1 MWLNY
6 SDKEVESFHPVCEI
20 ILTKALESLNLLD
33 SYTVE
38 HHRTVGSLEMD
49 FVISN
54 IRTSKIL
61 CVVEVKRTVEAV
73 LSTRYQLQAMGYV
86 QELRPTEKEKE
97 YYILTNL
104 EAVALFKF
112 SSSRTNVIDQLLS
125 PGIITVR
132 KFSDLPKE
140 EYIDVLSM
148 YFAKLIERVI
158 NDDANYFKSFRHFIG
173 EVSDGRDQIISD
185 EKLWHSKFA
194 ALAYEYI
201 RGSLSSSGRNQLTDI
216 RRLRSDINKICCE
229 ALRINFKGIY
239 GLGNQDYSPLPQIPS
254 DTLNELYKLGSSYID
269 ADAICDILFNLIA
282 KCSTYPGTVPTDTE
296 LAKALAVIATAF
308 CNTLQADES
317 IMDPAAGS
325 GNLLSVMPTFFP
337 SITPKQI
344 KANDINEYLLQLLS
358 LRLGL
363 KFPRTISNSDSPSI
377 SAYNIADIPKS
388 LFENVKIIVLNPPYL
403 SHTSN
408 ASNDYKSG
416 IINRILSIKGSEAT
430 TNSLKSSL
438 QSAFVELVTL
448 LDFSSFSNYRFKYL
462 FIDEV
467 QDCDKK
473 QVELIKSIFADTK
486 IIVQRFGDYCQAIF
500 DGEDNDRV
508 EIEELKGDRV
518 SYIHD
523 SNRFGET
530 IAKPLRTLC
539 MEDNRSLVGNDSV
552 PSLKPIIITYVDP
565 LAVIPKFVELLNSIT
580 ITKKGKLTVLEVA
593 NKERYEDPLHRI
605 NIKACGWVGKKV
617 SNERARSVVSYF
629 PAFERKDLRPKSE
642 GDYFDDFIPKNP
654 NTNVKDFAASLIQ
667 GILKFLDICNIKD
680 GNRRYTRKS
689 LLQVLTSCH
698 LKDVFLNK
706 IMCWSMDLVKSKTP
720 IDITTV
726 KNQIYAFVNNSIMP
740 IFEKNVVEDAKSFF
754 ITFGEDN
761 KDVEIIKHGN
771 VFHGEGIDIEV
782 ATVHS
787 VKGETHAATLYLE
800 TSYFGKHESEYI
812 REQFK
817 GIPYTGTDKRVL
829 QCLRIIYVGASRPR
843 YLLCMAMQKDRFD
856 SIDCP
861 AMRDIWEVVE
871 A

>member
-1 MWLNY
+1 MSFATDNEINIAHDILLRGHKPFDENRINIIKNDTSCY
-6 SDKEVESFHPVCEI
+6 VQASPGSGKTTVLLAKLIILANRMPLPDGKGVCVLTHTNVAIDEIKAKLGQKADILFRYPNFFGTIQTFLHKFVTTAALQYFYGSQISYVDDDIAQTVLLKKYDKLSRENKLKKLVFAHIASKKHIIEIDEINALGGVDALTNANVIRPIGKKIIKYNFQLSKYDLSSLPNNIRQLIRLRRDTILANQSKEI
-20 ILTKALESLNLLD
+20 ILSFKADWVN
-33 SYTVE
+33 
-38 HHRTVGSLEMD
+38 R
-49 FVISN
+49 
-54 IRTSKIL
+54 KIL
-61 CVVEVKRTVEAV
+61 TD
-73 LSTRYQLQAMGYV
+73 SNPIGMT
-86 QELRPTEKEKE
+86 TE
-97 YYILTNL
+97 
-104 EAVALFKF
+104 
-112 SSSRTNVIDQLLS
+112 
-125 PGIITVR
+125 
-132 KFSDLPKE
+132 
-140 EYIDVLSM
+140 
-148 YFAKLIERVI
+148 
-158 NDDANYFKSFRHFIG
+158 
-173 EVSDGRDQIISD
+173 
-185 EKLWHSKFA
+185 
-194 ALAYEYI
+194 
-201 RGSLSSSGRNQLTDI
+201 
-216 RRLRSDINKICCE
+216 
-229 ALRINFKGIY
+229 
-239 GLGNQDYSPLPQIPS
+239 
-254 DTLNELYKLGSSYID
+254 
-269 ADAICDILFNLIA
+269 
-282 KCSTYPGTVPTDTE
+282 
-296 LAKALAVIATAF
+296 
-308 CNTLQADES
+308 
-317 IMDPAAGS
+317 AGS
-325 GNLLSVMPTFFP
+325 
-337 SITPKQI
+337 
-344 KANDINEYLLQLLS
+344 
-358 LRLGL
+358 
-363 KFPRTISNSDSPSI
+363 
-377 SAYNIADIPKS
+377 AY
-388 LFENVKIIVLNPPYL
+388 
-403 SHTSN
+403 
-408 ASNDYKSG
+408 
-416 IINRILSIKGSEAT
+416 LSIKEEMFSEGVLSFVDAYD
-430 TNSLKSSL
+430 L
-438 QSAFVELVTL
+438 AFRYIRENN
-448 LDFSSFSNYRFKYL
+448 LDFSTFSNYRFKYL

-473 QVELIKSIFADTK
+473 QEELIKSIFADTK
-486 IIVQRFGDYCQAIF
+486 VIVQRFGDYCQAIF

-523 SNRFGET
+523 SNRFGEK

-565 LAVIPKFVELLNSIT
+565 LAVIPKFVELLNSMT
-580 ITKKGKLTVLEVA
+580 ITEKGKLTVLEVA

-617 SNERARSVVSYF
+617 SNERARTVVSYF
-629 PAFERKDLRPKSE
+629 PAFERKDLQPKSE

-720 IDITTV
+720 DDITTV
-726 KNQIYAFVNNSIMP
+726 KNQIYVFIKNSIMP

-754 ITFGEDN
+754 NTFGEDN

>member
-1 MWLNY
+1 M
-6 SDKEVESFHPVCEI
+6 SFATDNEINIAHDILLRGHKPFDENRINIIKNDTSCYVQASPGSGKTTVLLAKLIILANRMPLPDGKGVCVLTHTNVAIDEIKAKLGQKADILFRYPNFFGTIQTFLHKFVTTAALQYFYGSQISYVDDDIAQTVLLKKYEKLSRENKLKKLVFAHIASKKHIIEIDEINALGGVDALTNANVIRPIGKKIIKYDFQLSKYDLSSLPNNIRQLIRLRRDTILANQSKEI
-20 ILTKALESLNLLD
+20 ILSFKADWVN
-33 SYTVE
+33 
-38 HHRTVGSLEMD
+38 R
-49 FVISN
+49 
-54 IRTSKIL
+54 KIL
-61 CVVEVKRTVEAV
+61 TD
-73 LSTRYQLQAMGYV
+73 SNPIGMT
-86 QELRPTEKEKE
+86 TE
-97 YYILTNL
+97 
-104 EAVALFKF
+104 
-112 SSSRTNVIDQLLS
+112 
-125 PGIITVR
+125 
-132 KFSDLPKE
+132 
-140 EYIDVLSM
+140 
-148 YFAKLIERVI
+148 
-158 NDDANYFKSFRHFIG
+158 
-173 EVSDGRDQIISD
+173 
-185 EKLWHSKFA
+185 
-194 ALAYEYI
+194 
-201 RGSLSSSGRNQLTDI
+201 
-216 RRLRSDINKICCE
+216 
-229 ALRINFKGIY
+229 
-239 GLGNQDYSPLPQIPS
+239 
-254 DTLNELYKLGSSYID
+254 
-269 ADAICDILFNLIA
+269 
-282 KCSTYPGTVPTDTE
+282 
-296 LAKALAVIATAF
+296 
-308 CNTLQADES
+308 
-317 IMDPAAGS
+317 AGS
-325 GNLLSVMPTFFP
+325 
-337 SITPKQI
+337 
-344 KANDINEYLLQLLS
+344 
-358 LRLGL
+358 
-363 KFPRTISNSDSPSI
+363 
-377 SAYNIADIPKS
+377 AY
-388 LFENVKIIVLNPPYL
+388 
-403 SHTSN
+403 
-408 ASNDYKSG
+408 
-416 IINRILSIKGSEAT
+416 LSIKEEMFSEGVLSFVDAYD
-430 TNSLKSSL
+430 L
-438 QSAFVELVTL
+438 AFRYIRENN
-448 LDFSSFSNYRFKYL
+448 LDFSTFSNYRFKYL

-486 IIVQRFGDYCQAIF
+486 VIVQRFGDYCQAIF

-523 SNRFGET
+523 SNRFGEK

-565 LAVIPKFVELLNSIT
+565 LAVIPKFVELLNSMT
-580 ITKKGKLTVLEVA
+580 ITEKGKLTVLEVA

-617 SNERARSVVSYF
+617 SNERARTVVSYF
-629 PAFERKDLRPKSE
+629 PAFERKDLQPKSE

-720 IDITTV
+720 DDITTV
-726 KNQIYAFVNNSIMP
+726 KNQIYAFIKNSIMP

-754 ITFGEDN
+754 NTFGEDN

>member
-1 MWLNY
+1 M
-6 SDKEVESFHPVCEI
+6 SFATDNEINIAHDILLRGHRPFDENRINIIKNDTSCYVQASPGSGKTTVLLAKLIILANRMPLPDGKGVCVLTHTNVAIDEIKAKLGQKADILFRYPNFFGTIQTFLHKFVTAAALQYFYGSQISYVDDDIAQTALLKKYGKLSRENKLKKLVFAHIASKKHIIEIDEINALGGVDALTNANVIRPIGKKIIKYDFQLSKYDLSSIPNNIKQLIHLRRDTILANQSKEI
-20 ILTKALESLNLLD
+20 ILSFKADWAN
-33 SYTVE
+33 
-38 HHRTVGSLEMD
+38 R
-49 FVISN
+49 
-54 IRTSKIL
+54 KIL
-61 CVVEVKRTVEAV
+61 TD
-73 LSTRYQLQAMGYV
+73 SNPIGMT
-86 QELRPTEKEKE
+86 TE
-97 YYILTNL
+97 
-104 EAVALFKF
+104 
-112 SSSRTNVIDQLLS
+112 
-125 PGIITVR
+125 
-132 KFSDLPKE
+132 
-140 EYIDVLSM
+140 
-148 YFAKLIERVI
+148 
-158 NDDANYFKSFRHFIG
+158 
-173 EVSDGRDQIISD
+173 
-185 EKLWHSKFA
+185 
-194 ALAYEYI
+194 
-201 RGSLSSSGRNQLTDI
+201 
-216 RRLRSDINKICCE
+216 
-229 ALRINFKGIY
+229 
-239 GLGNQDYSPLPQIPS
+239 
-254 DTLNELYKLGSSYID
+254 
-269 ADAICDILFNLIA
+269 
-282 KCSTYPGTVPTDTE
+282 
-296 LAKALAVIATAF
+296 
-308 CNTLQADES
+308 
-317 IMDPAAGS
+317 AGS
-325 GNLLSVMPTFFP
+325 
-337 SITPKQI
+337 
-344 KANDINEYLLQLLS
+344 
-358 LRLGL
+358 
-363 KFPRTISNSDSPSI
+363 
-377 SAYNIADIPKS
+377 AY
-388 LFENVKIIVLNPPYL
+388 
-403 SHTSN
+403 
-408 ASNDYKSG
+408 
-416 IINRILSIKGSEAT
+416 LSIKEEMFSEGVLSFVDAYD
-430 TNSLKSSL
+430 L
-438 QSAFVELVTL
+438 AFRYIRENN

>member
-1 MWLNY
+1 M
-6 SDKEVESFHPVCEI
+6 SFATDNEINIAHDILLRGHKPFDENRINIIKNDTSCYVQASPGSGKTTVLLAKLIILANRMPLPDGKGVCVLTHTNVAIDEIKAKLGQKADILFRYPNFFGTIQSFLHKFVTTAALQYFYGSQISYVDDDIAQTVLLKKYEKLSRENKLKKLVFAHIASKKHIIEIDEINALGGVDALTNANVIRPIGKKIIKYDFQLSKYDLSSLPNNIRQLIRLRRDTILANQSKEI
-20 ILTKALESLNLLD
+20 ILSFKADWVN
-33 SYTVE
+33 
-38 HHRTVGSLEMD
+38 R
-49 FVISN
+49 
-54 IRTSKIL
+54 KIL
-61 CVVEVKRTVEAV
+61 TD
-73 LSTRYQLQAMGYV
+73 SNPIGMT
-86 QELRPTEKEKE
+86 TE
-97 YYILTNL
+97 
-104 EAVALFKF
+104 
-112 SSSRTNVIDQLLS
+112 
-125 PGIITVR
+125 
-132 KFSDLPKE
+132 
-140 EYIDVLSM
+140 
-148 YFAKLIERVI
+148 
-158 NDDANYFKSFRHFIG
+158 
-173 EVSDGRDQIISD
+173 
-185 EKLWHSKFA
+185 
-194 ALAYEYI
+194 
-201 RGSLSSSGRNQLTDI
+201 
-216 RRLRSDINKICCE
+216 
-229 ALRINFKGIY
+229 
-239 GLGNQDYSPLPQIPS
+239 
-254 DTLNELYKLGSSYID
+254 
-269 ADAICDILFNLIA
+269 
-282 KCSTYPGTVPTDTE
+282 
-296 LAKALAVIATAF
+296 
-308 CNTLQADES
+308 
-317 IMDPAAGS
+317 AGS
-325 GNLLSVMPTFFP
+325 
-337 SITPKQI
+337 
-344 KANDINEYLLQLLS
+344 
-358 LRLGL
+358 
-363 KFPRTISNSDSPSI
+363 
-377 SAYNIADIPKS
+377 AY
-388 LFENVKIIVLNPPYL
+388 
-403 SHTSN
+403 
-408 ASNDYKSG
+408 
-416 IINRILSIKGSEAT
+416 LSIKEEMFSEGVLSFVDAYD
-430 TNSLKSSL
+430 L
-438 QSAFVELVTL
+438 AFRYIRENN
-448 LDFSSFSNYRFKYL
+448 LDFSTFSNYRFKYL

-486 IIVQRFGDYCQAIF
+486 VIVQRFGDYCQAIF

-523 SNRFGET
+523 SNRFGEK

-565 LAVIPKFVELLNSIT
+565 LAVIPKFVELLNSMT
-580 ITKKGKLTVLEVA
+580 ITEKGKLTVLEVA

-617 SNERARSVVSYF
+617 SNERARTVVSYF
-629 PAFERKDLRPKSE
+629 PAFERKDLQPKSE

-720 IDITTV
+720 DDITTV
-726 KNQIYAFVNNSIMP
+726 KNQIYAFIKNSIMP

-754 ITFGEDN
+754 NTFGEDN

>member
-1 MWLNY
+1 MSFATDNEINIAHDILLRGHKPFDENRINIIKNDTSCY
-6 SDKEVESFHPVCEI
+6 VQASPGSGKTTVLLAKLIILANKMPLPAGKGVCVLTHTNVAIDEIKAKLGQKADILFRYPNFFGTIQTFLHKFVTTAALQYFYGSQISYVDDDIAQTVLLKKYDKLSQENKLKKLVFAHIASKKHIIEIDEINALGGVDALTNANVIRPIGKKIIKYDFQLSKYDLSSLPNNIRQLIRLRRDTILANQSKEI
-20 ILTKALESLNLLD
+20 ILSFKADWAN
-33 SYTVE
+33 
-38 HHRTVGSLEMD
+38 R
-49 FVISN
+49 
-54 IRTSKIL
+54 KIL
-61 CVVEVKRTVEAV
+61 TD
-73 LSTRYQLQAMGYV
+73 SNPIGMT
-86 QELRPTEKEKE
+86 TE
-97 YYILTNL
+97 
-104 EAVALFKF
+104 
-112 SSSRTNVIDQLLS
+112 
-125 PGIITVR
+125 
-132 KFSDLPKE
+132 
-140 EYIDVLSM
+140 
-148 YFAKLIERVI
+148 
-158 NDDANYFKSFRHFIG
+158 
-173 EVSDGRDQIISD
+173 
-185 EKLWHSKFA
+185 
-194 ALAYEYI
+194 
-201 RGSLSSSGRNQLTDI
+201 
-216 RRLRSDINKICCE
+216 
-229 ALRINFKGIY
+229 
-239 GLGNQDYSPLPQIPS
+239 
-254 DTLNELYKLGSSYID
+254 
-269 ADAICDILFNLIA
+269 
-282 KCSTYPGTVPTDTE
+282 
-296 LAKALAVIATAF
+296 
-308 CNTLQADES
+308 
-317 IMDPAAGS
+317 AGS
-325 GNLLSVMPTFFP
+325 
-337 SITPKQI
+337 
-344 KANDINEYLLQLLS
+344 
-358 LRLGL
+358 
-363 KFPRTISNSDSPSI
+363 
-377 SAYNIADIPKS
+377 AY
-388 LFENVKIIVLNPPYL
+388 
-403 SHTSN
+403 
-408 ASNDYKSG
+408 
-416 IINRILSIKGSEAT
+416 LSIKDEMFSEGVLSFVDAYD
-430 TNSLKSSL
+430 L
-438 QSAFVELVTL
+438 AFRYIRENN
-448 LDFSSFSNYRFKYL
+448 LDFSTFSNYRFKYL

-486 IIVQRFGDYCQAIF
+486 VIVQRFGDYCQAIF

-523 SNRFGET
+523 SNRFGEK

-565 LAVIPKFVELLNSIT
+565 LAVIPKFVELLNSMT
-580 ITKKGKLTVLEVA
+580 ITEKGKLTVLEVA

-617 SNERARSVVSYF
+617 SNERARTVVSYF
-629 PAFERKDLRPKSE
+629 PAFERKDLQPKSE

-720 IDITTV
+720 DDITTV
-726 KNQIYAFVNNSIMP
+726 KNQIYAFIKNSIMP

-754 ITFGEDN
+754 NTFCEDN

>member
-1 MWLNY
+1 MESNMLLANLNKILMSFATDNEINIAHDILLRGHKPFDENRINIIKNDTSCY
-6 SDKEVESFHPVCEI
+6 VQASPGSGKTTVLLAKLIILANRMPLPDGKGVCVLTHTNVAIDEIKAKLGQKADILFRYPNFFGTIQTFLHKFVTTAALQYFYGSQISYVDDDIAQTVLLKKYDKLSRENKLKKLVFAHIASKKHIIEIDEINALGGVDALTNANVIRPIGKKIIKYDFQLSKYDLSSIPNNIKQLIRLRRDTILVNQSKEI
-20 ILTKALESLNLLD
+20 ILSFKADWAN
-33 SYTVE
+33 
-38 HHRTVGSLEMD
+38 R
-49 FVISN
+49 
-54 IRTSKIL
+54 KIL
-61 CVVEVKRTVEAV
+61 TD
-73 LSTRYQLQAMGYV
+73 SNPIGMT
-86 QELRPTEKEKE
+86 TE
-97 YYILTNL
+97 
-104 EAVALFKF
+104 
-112 SSSRTNVIDQLLS
+112 
-125 PGIITVR
+125 
-132 KFSDLPKE
+132 
-140 EYIDVLSM
+140 
-148 YFAKLIERVI
+148 
-158 NDDANYFKSFRHFIG
+158 
-173 EVSDGRDQIISD
+173 
-185 EKLWHSKFA
+185 
-194 ALAYEYI
+194 
-201 RGSLSSSGRNQLTDI
+201 
-216 RRLRSDINKICCE
+216 
-229 ALRINFKGIY
+229 
-239 GLGNQDYSPLPQIPS
+239 
-254 DTLNELYKLGSSYID
+254 
-269 ADAICDILFNLIA
+269 
-282 KCSTYPGTVPTDTE
+282 
-296 LAKALAVIATAF
+296 
-308 CNTLQADES
+308 
-317 IMDPAAGS
+317 AGS
-325 GNLLSVMPTFFP
+325 
-337 SITPKQI
+337 
-344 KANDINEYLLQLLS
+344 
-358 LRLGL
+358 
-363 KFPRTISNSDSPSI
+363 
-377 SAYNIADIPKS
+377 AY
-388 LFENVKIIVLNPPYL
+388 
-403 SHTSN
+403 
-408 ASNDYKSG
+408 
-416 IINRILSIKGSEAT
+416 LSIKEEMFSEGVLSFVDAYD
-430 TNSLKSSL
+430 L
-438 QSAFVELVTL
+438 AFRYIRENN

-486 IIVQRFGDYCQAIF
+486 VIVQRFGDYCQAIF
-500 DGEDNDRV
+500 DGDDNDRV
-508 EIEELKGDRV
+508 EIEELKGGRV

-523 SNRFGET
+523 SNRFGEK

-580 ITKKGKLTVLEVA
+580 ITEKGKLTVLEVA

-629 PAFERKDLRPKSE
+629 PAFERKDLQPKSE

-667 GILKFLDICNIKD
+667 GILKFLDVCNIKD

-720 IDITTV
+720 NDITTV
-726 KNQIYAFVNNSIMP
+726 KNQIYVFIKNSIMP

-754 ITFGEDN
+754 NTFGEDN

>member
-448 LDFSSFSNYRFKYL
+448 LAKDRTTIACIVPLSHLYGMGESDVVFRKMLLERFGLCCIFRYPQENIFKSVTQNTCVLIGKIGLSPSEIVYVNSLDTLNNIDFDSLRSAITDKSFSASNGIEKSVFTRQDLLESYVSGWKILDSIASSADAFLSDTLASSGKFESMKDSQDLSNSYRGKVGNLGGSDLLFPKIGGDFFNSVKKIVLPHLKSGIRTIQALDSPYL
-462 FIDEV
+462 SESNTPFLNVSKMTDTDITKVARIYKSRFEPSTRR
-467 QDCDKK
+467 Q
-473 QVELIKSIFADTK
+473 IKSKKSVKDYINLLKSETRNGVSAGSILLARDCRRSGRAYLAETETFASTNVYVYEINDTRKGRFYHSWFCSIFYQLNCELSSKNHAGTRKMDAAEFASTFVPNYAEFSEHEIYTICNCRVNSFITLNNPSIRESDKVWAK
-486 IIVQRFGDYCQAIF
+486 IISPSKWQ
-500 DGEDNDRV
+500 
-508 EIEELKGDRV
+508 
-518 SYIHD
+518 
-523 SNRFGET
+523 ET
-530 IAKPLRTLC
+530 
-539 MEDNRSLVGNDSV
+539 
-552 PSLKPIIITYVDP
+552 
-565 LAVIPKFVELLNSIT
+565 
-580 ITKKGKLTVLEVA
+580 
-593 NKERYEDPLHRI
+593 
-605 NIKACGWVGKKV
+605 
-617 SNERARSVVSYF
+617 
-629 PAFERKDLRPKSE
+629 
-642 GDYFDDFIPKNP
+642 
-654 NTNVKDFAASLIQ
+654 
-667 GILKFLDICNIKD
+667 LD
-680 GNRRYTRKS
+680 
-689 LLQVLTSCH
+689 
-698 LKDVFLNK
+698 
-706 IMCWSMDLVKSKTP
+706 
-720 IDITTV
+720 
-726 KNQIYAFVNNSIMP
+726 
-740 IFEKNVVEDAKSFF
+740 E
-754 ITFGEDN
+754 
-761 KDVEIIKHGN
+761 
-771 VFHGEGIDIEV
+771 
-782 ATVHS
+782 
-787 VKGETHAATLYLE
+787 
-800 TSYFGKHESEYI
+800 
-812 REQFK
+812 
-817 GIPYTGTDKRVL
+817 
-829 QCLRIIYVGASRPR
+829 ASRFLG
-843 YLLCMAMQKDRFD
+843 LLATDRE
-856 SIDCP
+856 S
-861 AMRDIWEVVE
+861 
-871 A
+871 

>member
-1 MWLNY
+1 MSFATDNEINIAHDILLRGHKPFDENRINIIKNDTSCY
-6 SDKEVESFHPVCEI
+6 VQASPGSGKTTVLLAKLIILANRMPLQDGKGVCVLTHTNVAIDEIKAKLGQKADILFRYPNFFGTIQTFLHKFVTTAALQYFYGSQISYVDDDIAQTVLLIKYDKLSREHKLKKLVFAHIASKKHIIEIDEINALGGVDALTNANVIRPIGKKIIKYDFQLSKYDLSSLPNNIRQLIRLRRDTVLANQSKEI
-20 ILTKALESLNLLD
+20 ILSFKADWVN
-33 SYTVE
+33 
-38 HHRTVGSLEMD
+38 R
-49 FVISN
+49 
-54 IRTSKIL
+54 KIL
-61 CVVEVKRTVEAV
+61 TD
-73 LSTRYQLQAMGYV
+73 SNPIGMT
-86 QELRPTEKEKE
+86 TE
-97 YYILTNL
+97 
-104 EAVALFKF
+104 
-112 SSSRTNVIDQLLS
+112 
-125 PGIITVR
+125 
-132 KFSDLPKE
+132 
-140 EYIDVLSM
+140 
-148 YFAKLIERVI
+148 
-158 NDDANYFKSFRHFIG
+158 
-173 EVSDGRDQIISD
+173 
-185 EKLWHSKFA
+185 
-194 ALAYEYI
+194 
-201 RGSLSSSGRNQLTDI
+201 
-216 RRLRSDINKICCE
+216 
-229 ALRINFKGIY
+229 
-239 GLGNQDYSPLPQIPS
+239 
-254 DTLNELYKLGSSYID
+254 
-269 ADAICDILFNLIA
+269 
-282 KCSTYPGTVPTDTE
+282 
-296 LAKALAVIATAF
+296 
-308 CNTLQADES
+308 
-317 IMDPAAGS
+317 AGS
-325 GNLLSVMPTFFP
+325 
-337 SITPKQI
+337 
-344 KANDINEYLLQLLS
+344 
-358 LRLGL
+358 
-363 KFPRTISNSDSPSI
+363 
-377 SAYNIADIPKS
+377 AY
-388 LFENVKIIVLNPPYL
+388 
-403 SHTSN
+403 
-408 ASNDYKSG
+408 
-416 IINRILSIKGSEAT
+416 LSIKEEMFSEGVLSFVDAYD
-430 TNSLKSSL
+430 L
-438 QSAFVELVTL
+438 AFRYIRENN
-448 LDFSSFSNYRFKYL
+448 LDFSTFSNYRFKYL

-486 IIVQRFGDYCQAIF
+486 VIVQRFGDYCQAIF

-508 EIEELKGDRV
+508 EIDELKGDRV
-518 SYIHD
+518 SYIHN
-523 SNRFGET
+523 SNRFGEK

-565 LAVIPKFVELLNSIT
+565 LAVIPKFVELLNSMT
-580 ITKKGKLTVLEVA
+580 ITEKGKLTVLEVA

-617 SNERARSVVSYF
+617 SNERVRTVISYF
-629 PAFERKDLRPKSE
+629 PAFERKDLQPKSE

-720 IDITTV
+720 DDITTV
-726 KNQIYAFVNNSIMP
+726 KNQIYAFIKNSIMP

-754 ITFGEDN
+754 NTFGEDN

>member
-61 CVVEVKRTVEAV
+61 CVIEVKRTVEAV

-86 QELRPTEKEKE
+86 RELRPTEKEKE

-125 PGIITVR
+125 PGIVTVR

-148 YFAKLIERVI
+148 YFAKLINRVI

-185 EKLWHSKFA
+185 DKLWHSKFA

-216 RRLRSDINKICCE
+216 RRLRSDIKKICCE

-239 GLGNQDYSPLPQIPS
+239 GLGKRDYSPLPQIPS
-254 DTLNELYKLGSSYID
+254 DTLNELYNLGSSYID

-282 KCSTYPGTVPTDTE
+282 KSSTYPGAVPTDTE

-344 KANDINEYLLQLLS
+344 KANDINEHLLQLLS

-363 KFPRTISNSDSPSI
+363 KFPRTVSNNDSPSI

-416 IINRILSIKGSEAT
+416 IIKRILSIKGSEAT

-448 LDFSSFSNYRFKYL
+448 LAKDGTT
-462 FIDEV
+462 IA
-467 QDCDKK
+467 C
-473 QVELIKSIFADTK
+473 
-486 IIVQRFGDYCQAIF
+486 IVPLSHLYGMGESDIMFRKMLLERFGLCCIF
-500 DGEDNDRV
+500 RYPQEN
-508 EIEELKGDRV
+508 IFK
-518 SYIHD
+518 
-523 SNRFGET
+523 
-530 IAKPLRTLC
+530 
-539 MEDNRSLVGNDSV
+539 SV
-552 PSLKPIIITYVDP
+552 TQNTCVLIGKIGFSPS
-565 LAVIPKFVELLNSIT
+565 E
-580 ITKKGKLTVLEVA
+580 
-593 NKERYEDPLHRI
+593 
-605 NIKACGWVGKKV
+605 
-617 SNERARSVVSYF
+617 
-629 PAFERKDLRPKSE
+629 
-642 GDYFDDFIPKNP
+642 
-654 NTNVKDFAASLIQ
+654 
-667 GILKFLDICNIKD
+667 
-680 GNRRYTRKS
+680 
-689 LLQVLTSCH
+689 
-698 LKDVFLNK
+698 
-706 IMCWSMDLVKSKTP
+706 
-720 IDITTV
+720 
-726 KNQIYAFVNNSIMP
+726 
-740 IFEKNVVEDAKSFF
+740 
-754 ITFGEDN
+754 
-761 KDVEIIKHGN
+761 
-771 VFHGEGIDIEV
+771 
-782 ATVHS
+782 
-787 VKGETHAATLYLE
+787 
-800 TSYFGKHESEYI
+800 
-812 REQFK
+812 
-817 GIPYTGTDKRVL
+817 
-829 QCLRIIYVGASRPR
+829 IIYVNSLDTMNNIDFDSLRSAITDKSFSASNGIEKSVFTRQDLLVSYVSGWKILDSIASSANVFLSDTLASSGKFESMKDSQDLSNSYRGKVGNLGGSDLLFPKIGGDFFNSVKKIILPHLKSGIRTIQALDSPYLSESNTPFLNVSKMTDTDITKVARIYKSRFEPSTRRQIKSKKTVTDYINLLKSETRNGVSAGSILLARDCRRHGRAYLAETETFASTNVYVYEINDTRKGRFYHSWFCSIFYQLNCELSSKNHAGTRKMDAAEFASTFVPNYAEFSEREIDTICNCRVNSFITLNNPSIRESDKVWAKIISPSKWQETLNEASR
-843 YLLCMAMQKDRFD
+843 YLGLLATDRE
-856 SIDCP
+856 S
-861 AMRDIWEVVE
+861 
-871 A
+871 

>member
-1 MWLNY
+1 MSFATDNEINIAHDILLRGHKPFDENRINIIKNDTSCY
-6 SDKEVESFHPVCEI
+6 VQASPGSGKTTVLLAKLIILANRMPLQDGKGVCVLTHTNVAIDEIKAKLGQKADILFRYPNFFGTIQTFLHKFVTTAALQYFYGSQISYVDDDIAQTVLLKKYDKLSRENKLKKLVFAHIASKKHIIEIDEINALGGVDALTNANVIRPIGKKIIKYDFQLSKYDLSSLPNNIRQLIRLRRDTVLANQSKEI
-20 ILTKALESLNLLD
+20 ILSFKADWVN
-33 SYTVE
+33 
-38 HHRTVGSLEMD
+38 R
-49 FVISN
+49 
-54 IRTSKIL
+54 KIL
-61 CVVEVKRTVEAV
+61 TD
-73 LSTRYQLQAMGYV
+73 SNPIGMT
-86 QELRPTEKEKE
+86 TE
-97 YYILTNL
+97 
-104 EAVALFKF
+104 
-112 SSSRTNVIDQLLS
+112 
-125 PGIITVR
+125 
-132 KFSDLPKE
+132 
-140 EYIDVLSM
+140 
-148 YFAKLIERVI
+148 
-158 NDDANYFKSFRHFIG
+158 
-173 EVSDGRDQIISD
+173 
-185 EKLWHSKFA
+185 
-194 ALAYEYI
+194 
-201 RGSLSSSGRNQLTDI
+201 
-216 RRLRSDINKICCE
+216 
-229 ALRINFKGIY
+229 
-239 GLGNQDYSPLPQIPS
+239 
-254 DTLNELYKLGSSYID
+254 
-269 ADAICDILFNLIA
+269 
-282 KCSTYPGTVPTDTE
+282 
-296 LAKALAVIATAF
+296 
-308 CNTLQADES
+308 
-317 IMDPAAGS
+317 AGS
-325 GNLLSVMPTFFP
+325 
-337 SITPKQI
+337 
-344 KANDINEYLLQLLS
+344 
-358 LRLGL
+358 
-363 KFPRTISNSDSPSI
+363 
-377 SAYNIADIPKS
+377 AY
-388 LFENVKIIVLNPPYL
+388 
-403 SHTSN
+403 
-408 ASNDYKSG
+408 
-416 IINRILSIKGSEAT
+416 LSIKEEMFSEGVLSFVDAYD
-430 TNSLKSSL
+430 L
-438 QSAFVELVTL
+438 AFRYIRENN
-448 LDFSSFSNYRFKYL
+448 LDFSTFSNYRFKYL

-486 IIVQRFGDYCQAIF
+486 VIVQRFGDYCQAIF

-508 EIEELKGDRV
+508 EIDELKGDRV

-523 SNRFGET
+523 SNRFGEK

-565 LAVIPKFVELLNSIT
+565 LAVIPKFVELLNSMT
-580 ITKKGKLTVLEVA
+580 ITEKGKLTVLEVA

-617 SNERARSVVSYF
+617 SNERVRTVVSYF
-629 PAFERKDLRPKSE
+629 PAFERKDLQPKSE

-720 IDITTV
+720 DDITTV
-726 KNQIYAFVNNSIMP
+726 KNQIYAFIKNSIMP

-754 ITFGEDN
+754 NTFGEDN

>member
-1 MWLNY
+1 MSFATDNEINIAHDILLRGHKPFDENRINIIKNDTSCY
-6 SDKEVESFHPVCEI
+6 VQASPGSGKTTVLLAKLIILANRMPLQDGKGVCVLTHTNVAIDEIKAKLGQKADILFRYPNFFGTIQTFLHKFVTTAALQYFYGSQISYVDDDIAQTVLLIKYDKLSRENKLKKLVFAHIASKKHIIEIDEINALGGVDALTNANVIRPIGKKIIKYDFQLSKYDLSSLPNNIRQLIRLRRDTVLANQSKEI
-20 ILTKALESLNLLD
+20 ILSFKADWVN
-33 SYTVE
+33 
-38 HHRTVGSLEMD
+38 R
-49 FVISN
+49 
-54 IRTSKIL
+54 KIL
-61 CVVEVKRTVEAV
+61 TD
-73 LSTRYQLQAMGYV
+73 SNPIGMT
-86 QELRPTEKEKE
+86 TE
-97 YYILTNL
+97 
-104 EAVALFKF
+104 
-112 SSSRTNVIDQLLS
+112 
-125 PGIITVR
+125 
-132 KFSDLPKE
+132 
-140 EYIDVLSM
+140 
-148 YFAKLIERVI
+148 
-158 NDDANYFKSFRHFIG
+158 
-173 EVSDGRDQIISD
+173 
-185 EKLWHSKFA
+185 
-194 ALAYEYI
+194 
-201 RGSLSSSGRNQLTDI
+201 
-216 RRLRSDINKICCE
+216 
-229 ALRINFKGIY
+229 
-239 GLGNQDYSPLPQIPS
+239 
-254 DTLNELYKLGSSYID
+254 
-269 ADAICDILFNLIA
+269 
-282 KCSTYPGTVPTDTE
+282 
-296 LAKALAVIATAF
+296 
-308 CNTLQADES
+308 
-317 IMDPAAGS
+317 AGS
-325 GNLLSVMPTFFP
+325 
-337 SITPKQI
+337 
-344 KANDINEYLLQLLS
+344 
-358 LRLGL
+358 
-363 KFPRTISNSDSPSI
+363 
-377 SAYNIADIPKS
+377 AY
-388 LFENVKIIVLNPPYL
+388 
-403 SHTSN
+403 
-408 ASNDYKSG
+408 
-416 IINRILSIKGSEAT
+416 LSIKEEMFSEGVLSFVDAYD
-430 TNSLKSSL
+430 L
-438 QSAFVELVTL
+438 AFRYIRENN
-448 LDFSSFSNYRFKYL
+448 LDFSTFSNYRFKYL

-486 IIVQRFGDYCQAIF
+486 VIVQRFGDYCQAIF

-508 EIEELKGDRV
+508 EIDELKGDRV
-518 SYIHD
+518 SYIHN
-523 SNRFGET
+523 SNRFGEK

-565 LAVIPKFVELLNSIT
+565 LAVIPKFVELLNSMT
-580 ITKKGKLTVLEVA
+580 ITEKGKLTVLEVA

-617 SNERARSVVSYF
+617 SNERVRTVISYF
-629 PAFERKDLRPKSE
+629 PAFERKDLQPKSE

-720 IDITTV
+720 DDITTV
-726 KNQIYAFVNNSIMP
+726 KNQIYAFIKNSIMP

-754 ITFGEDN
+754 NTFGEDN